1 MITNLTNI
9 TDDTYPVYPVG
20 DDPRQYNLTGKEPV
34 YVTDSLQPLDR
45 PNTLLDQSDSI
56 SDDSNSLTSISDNT
70 TLLNLIDCILYYTD
84 KKSLSTIE
92 VTKVLNKILTLLVG

>member
-9 TDDTYPVYPVG
+9 TDETYPVHPIG
-20 DDPRQYNLTGKEPV
+20 DDPRQYNITGENPV
-34 YVTDSLQPLDR
+34 YITDSLQPLDR
-45 PNTLLDQSDSI
+45 SNTVLDQSDFI
-56 SDDSNSLTSISDNT
+56 SDDSDSLTSISDNT

-92 VTKVLNKILTLLVG
+92 ATKVLNKILTMLVG

>member
-1 MITNLTNI
+1 MITDITKI

-20 DDPRQYNLTGKEPV
+20 DDPRQYNLTGEKPV
-34 YVTDSLQPLDR
+34 YTTDSLQPLDQS
-45 PNTLLDQSDSI
+45 NTLLDQSDSLP
-56 SDDSNSLTSISDNT
+56 DST

-92 VTKVLNKILTLLVG
+92 ATKVLNKILTLLVE